1 MAASAPGITFTFQ
14 PVGRRGKRE
23 RDTYSFKG
31 LTQMFYILLLLS
43 SFWQELS
50 HMVTACY
57 KRGGR
62 YSGKIILPKQPCVH
76 AELRDSISK
85 RKKERMDI
93 GRQTLCAIFTI
104 FWQLPKG
111 LVD

>member
-43 SFWQELS
+43 SFWQ
-50 HMVTACY
+50 
-57 KRGGR
+57 
-62 YSGKIILPKQPCVH
+62 
-76 AELRDSISK
+76 
-85 RKKERMDI
+85 
-93 GRQTLCAIFTI
+93 
-104 FWQLPKG
+104 
-111 LVD
+111 